1 MQRAEEYWL
10 EDGFYYRPPAYWH
23 PLVAA
28 VYPQSCIRN
37 VRRNANRRPG
47 VFMYAADGLWKSSPK
62 LILLAAACL
71 QFENRVGD
79 WIPLTAAANGYRLF
93 FSGAAAG
100 WPHIDKHS
108 SGQT

>member
-1 MQRAEEYWL
+1 MQRAEEYGL
-10 EDGFYYRPPAYWH
+10 EGEFYFQPRSQVH

-93 FSGAAAG
+93 AVVLPPAG
-100 WPHIDKHS
+100 HI
-108 SGQT
+108 

>member
-1 MQRAEEYWL
+1 MICTPTYHKCRAEEYGL
-10 EDGFYYRPPAYWH
+10 QNGFHYRPPVSLVH

-28 VYPQSCIRN
+28 LYPQSCIRN

-47 VFMYAADGLWKSSPK
+47 VFMYAADGLRKSSPK

-79 WIPLTAAANGYRLF
+79 WIPLTAAANGYRLL
-93 FSGAAAG
+93 SVVLPPVG
-100 WPHIDKHS
+100 HI
-108 SGQT
+108 